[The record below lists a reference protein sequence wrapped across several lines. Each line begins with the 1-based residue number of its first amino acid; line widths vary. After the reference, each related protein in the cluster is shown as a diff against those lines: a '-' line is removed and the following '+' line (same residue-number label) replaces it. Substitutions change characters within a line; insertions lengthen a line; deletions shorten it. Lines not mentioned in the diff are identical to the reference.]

1 MLDAHFNSK
10 NLLLMKEWI
19 TKLFTRK
26 GEEIKTRLSIPIARS
41 AYPLMVPDFWG
52 VAKQHEKQM
61 YNQSWV
67 REWAADVAA
76 CIPDKGF
83 VSDRAV
89 ETTVR
94 SAALRR

>member
-1 MLDAHFNSK
+1 MH
-10 NLLLMKEWI
+10 
-19 TKLFTRK
+19 
-26 GEEIKTRLSIPIARS
+26 ARS
-41 AYPLMVPDFWG
+41 DPDTGCGMVPDFWG

-83 VSDRAV
+83 VSDRTV

>member
-1 MLDAHFNSK
+1 MH
-10 NLLLMKEWI
+10 
-19 TKLFTRK
+19 
-26 GEEIKTRLSIPIARS
+26 ARS
-41 AYPLMVPDFWG
+41 DPDTVCGMVTDFWG
-52 VAKQHEKQM
+52 YAMQHEKQI